1 MPRPVRQQ
9 LQTGSA
15 RVYMNLA
22 AVLPA
27 SIPSESV
34 FSQLALTVTD
44 RRGSMLDCRAAR
56 RTVSSMR
63 AKTNLN
69 EMLKKPVAQLGKMDK
84 VAILL
89 AEDRFC
95 EESEGILCQS
105 VEFYVRDG

>member
-44 RRGSMLDCRAAR
+44 RRGRMLDSRAAR
-56 RTVSSMR
+56 LTVSSML
-63 AKTNLN
+63 AKMNLN
-69 EMLKKPVAQLGKMDK
+69 EMLKKPVAQLGKLDEE
-84 VAILL
+84 AILL
-89 AEDRFC
+89 AEDRFVRKVRGFC
-95 EESEGILCQS
+95 ASLWI
-105 VEFYVRDG
+105 FVRDG